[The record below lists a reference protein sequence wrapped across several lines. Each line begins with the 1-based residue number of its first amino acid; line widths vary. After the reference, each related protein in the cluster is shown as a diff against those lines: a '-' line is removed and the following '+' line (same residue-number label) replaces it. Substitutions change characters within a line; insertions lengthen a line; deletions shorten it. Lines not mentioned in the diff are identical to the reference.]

1 MFSNI
6 MYTEF
11 LAHFTVNLTG
21 FPYSARYYV
30 CANIFK
36 RLSGRQKAQAKGKRE
51 QQKTVLPQ
59 FVIRKGIFEILL
71 GSFSLPESKHRGRKY
86 LHCPDPHPRG
96 AE

>member
-21 FPYSARYYV
+21 FPYSVRYYV

-36 RLSGRQKAQAKGKRE
+36 RLSGRQKAQAKGK
-51 QQKTVLPQ
+51 KTVLPQ

-71 GSFSLPESKHRGRKY
+71 GSFGLPESKHRGHKY
-86 LHCPDPHPRG
+86 LRCPDPHPRG